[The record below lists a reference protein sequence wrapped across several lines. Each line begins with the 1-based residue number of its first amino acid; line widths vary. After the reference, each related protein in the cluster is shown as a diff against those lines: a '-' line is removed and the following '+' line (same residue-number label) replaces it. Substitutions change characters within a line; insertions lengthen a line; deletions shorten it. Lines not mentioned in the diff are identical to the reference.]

1 MNQHRRPGKRR
12 LAQEVEARF
21 GLLPNFFCSE
31 TAAPG
36 LIDQLWTF
44 AKAAYLD
51 SPLPSLFKE
60 RLFVYLSRFCAVR
73 YCIVRHVGFLIGAGR
88 PAGDVSALPETIE
101 QVIALLTRPARG
113 AHALEQALA
122 RLEALGGP
130 ANIPEPRTELESDL
144 FDALTIVFLEP
155 QLSER
160 ARNAVR
166 RAFGEQTF
174 ETLVAYLAFIRTAHY
189 WTETHPELAYEPDI
203 AAVMQRH
210 PDLAALL
217 LDQTEAKHVAEG
229 AALRQALAELTRAK
243 QVLRQNETFQALL
256 LKLSDALR
264 PLGDALE
271 IQRVACG
278 VLREHLSASRVMY
291 AEAFGHEDLHET
303 AFDAEDKAHP
313 DPIRSRIADF
323 GAELALEL
331 RAGKPA
337 WRDDVL
343 SDRRLSKAEKS
354 AAAEIGVRAL
364 ANVPLVKNGRVV
376 AMLGVHW
383 KDRHTWSA
391 RESELLK
398 EVAERTWAAAQ
409 RARAEAALRE
419 SEERLRLAQLR
430 TGVGIWD
437 QDLRTGR
444 VTWTPEL
451 EAIFGLEPGSVKC
464 YADFRDRVHPED
476 IERIEIER
484 DVAVRR
490 REIFNVEFRIIHS
503 DGPARWILATGGA
516 FYDEA
521 TGEPTRI
528 LGNNVDIT
536 ERKQAELALAER
548 SAQLALA
555 EKAALVGSYAYDSD
569 LEKMTVSKG
578 YATMHG
584 LPEGTT
590 VTTRSEWRTRVHPDD
605 LERMERF
612 RTQNFG
618 DKRHIYNVEYRI
630 VLGGEVRWIESRSF
644 ISYDAEGQPRRVIGI
659 NIDVTERKQTETRL
673 SDALAAGQV
682 MAFEW
687 DATTGLSQR
696 SNNAAN
702 ILGSE
707 QGITGSSRNDFLRR
721 VHPDDRARLKT
732 RIRELRPD
740 GASYAMSFCY
750 VRPDGSPVWL
760 EETAK
765 GEFDAAGRL
774 LRIRG
779 LTRDITKR
787 KNAELALAERNVQLA
802 LAAKAALVGSY
813 AYDVKTGML
822 QFSEGYA
829 AIYDFPEGTNEMTGS
844 QRRALVHP
852 EDLAR
857 LDSVRNQAIER
868 RRGEFAIEYRNILP
882 KRGVRWIESRSLI
895 FYDSSGR
902 PQRLVGVNIDITE
915 RKRAEET
922 QRLLVAELNHRV
934 KNVLA
939 TISAIIAQTQEASGL
954 QTDFVTALNRR
965 INSLART
972 HELLSESN
980 WRGASLAEI
989 VRREFAP
996 YATGNA
1002 EARGPRVTLK
1012 AEATQAMATVLHELT
1027 TNAAKYGAFSDR
1039 AGRVSVQ
1046 WRWLQNGS
1054 RDRLLIEWQETGGP
1068 AVLAPGQTGYGTS
1081 IIRELIPFELG
1092 GKVELI
1098 YAREGIRC
1106 QLEVPANW
1114 ISRGGELAGERGALN
1129 ETV

>member
-1 MNQHRRPGKRR
+1 MSRNRTPGKRR
-12 LAQEVEARF
+12 LAEEVGARF
-21 GLLPNFFCSE
+21 GLMPNFFCTT

-36 LIDQLWTF
+36 LIGELWTF
-44 AKAAYLD
+44 AKSAYLD

-73 YCIVRHVGFLIGAGR
+73 YCIVRHVGFLIGEGR
-88 PAGDVSALPETIE
+88 PPGDVSALPETIE

-113 AHALEQALA
+113 ASALEHALA
-122 RLEALGGP
+122 RLEALSGP
-130 ANIPEPRTELESDL
+130 ADIPAPRTELESDL
-144 FDALTIVFLEP
+144 FDALTILFLEP
-155 QLSER
+155 RMWER

-166 RAFGEQTF
+166 RAFGGQTF
-174 ETLVAYLAFIRTAHY
+174 ETLAAYLAFIRTAHY
-189 WTETHPELAYEPDI
+189 WAETHPELAYEPDI
-203 AAVMQRH
+203 AAVLQRR

-217 LDQTEAKHVAEG
+217 LDQTEAKHLAEG
-229 AALRQALAELTRAK
+229 AALRQALAELTQTK
-243 QVLRQNETFQALL
+243 QVLRQDETFQALL

-264 PLGDALE
+264 PLGEALE
-271 IQRVACG
+271 IQRVACR
-278 VLREHLSASRVMY
+278 VLREHLGASRVMY
-291 AEAFGHEDLHET
+291 AEAFGDEELRET
-303 AFDAEDKAHP
+303 AFDAEDKARP
-313 DPIRSRIADF
+313 DLIRFRIADF
-323 GAELALEL
+323 GAKAALEL

-337 WRDDVL
+337 WREDVL
-343 SDRRLSKAEKS
+343 SDRRLSEVERSATAEFGAYAS
-354 AAAEIGVRAL
+354 AK
-364 ANVPLVKNGRVV
+364 VPLVKNGNLV
-376 AMLGVHW
+376 AMLGVRW

-398 EVAERTWAAAQ
+398 EVAERTWAATE

-419 SEERLRLAQLR
+419 SEERLRLVQLR

-437 QDLRTGR
+437 HDLRTGR

-476 IERIEIER
+476 IARMEVER
-484 DVAVRR
+484 DAAVRR
-490 REIFNVEFRIIHS
+490 RETFNLEFRIIHS
-503 DGPARWILATGGA
+503 DGQVRWILARGGA

-521 TGEPTRI
+521 SGEPTRI
-528 LGNNVDIT
+528 LGNKIDIT

-584 LPEGTT
+584 LPEGAT

-612 RTQNFG
+612 RSQNFG
-618 DKRHIYNVEYRI
+618 DRRHVYNVEYRI
-630 VLGGEVRWIESRSF
+630 VLRGEVRWIESRSF
-644 ISYDAEGQPRRVIGI
+644 ISYDGEGQPRRVIGI

-673 SDALAAGQV
+673 SDALSAGQV

-696 SNNAAN
+696 SDNAAN

-707 QGITGSSRNDFLRR
+707 QGEITSPSRNDFLRR
-721 VHPDDRARLKT
+721 VHPNDRGRLT
-732 RIRELRPD
+732 THVRELRPD

-750 VRPDGSPVWL
+750 VRPDGSQVWL

-774 LRIRG
+774 LRIKG
-779 LTRDITKR
+779 LTRDITER

-813 AYDVKTGML
+813 AYDVKTGTL
-822 QFSEGYA
+822 QFSDGYA
-829 AIYDFPEGTNEMTGS
+829 AIYDLPEGTNEMTGS

-852 EDLAR
+852 EDLER
-857 LDSVRNQAIER
+857 LDRVRRQAFEQ

-882 KRGVRWIESRSLI
+882 QRGVRWIESRSLI
-895 FYDSSGR
+895 FYDSDGR

-922 QRLLVAELNHRV
+922 QRLLMAELNHRV

-939 TISAIIAQTQEASGL
+939 TISAIIAQTQETSGSH
-954 QTDFVTALNRR
+954 TDFVTALNRR

-1002 EARGPRVTLK
+1002 EARGPSVTLK
-1012 AEATQAMATVLHELT
+1012 AEATQAVATVLHELT
-1027 TNAAKYGAFSDR
+1027 TNAAKYGAFSER
-1039 AGRVSVQ
+1039 TGRVSVQ
-1046 WRWLQNGS
+1046 WRWLDNGS
-1054 RDRLLIEWQETGGP
+1054 RDRLLIEWQESGGP
-1068 AVLAPGQTGYGTS
+1068 PVLAPRHTGYGTS

-1092 GKVELI
+1092 GGVELI

-1106 QLEVPANW
+1106 QLEIPADW
-1114 ISRGGELAGERGALN
+1114 IGRGGKLAQECRALS
-1129 ETV
+1129 